1 MDTFVFEIKLA
12 RPVQQYKVRH
22 DYLQNG
28 WINQSRGKLWNRIL
42 VAHHKMIKGF
52 TMRQSS
58 SRYAIEE
65 PMNCSMID
73 LRLYGY
79 SPAKLNYRY

>member
-1 MDTFVFEIKLA
+1 MFEIKEVAQL
-12 RPVQQYKVRH
+12 VQQYKDRH

-28 WINQSRGKLWNRIL
+28 WMNQSRGKLWNRIL

-73 LRLYGY
+73 LQTTTLKANHGLT
-79 SPAKLNYRY
+79 SE